1 MSLENFKCFQ
11 DKEIKFDGDTKV
23 SGRNQEGKTTI
34 MDAYFDV
41 LTGKLSDGTMPDG
54 VRRKEDGKEV
64 DKVDVIRQIRVSI
77 NGKEYDLK
85 KITKQKWKRPRGT
98 KEEVFTG
105 NETTYEIDEVPK
117 KKKEFDEFISDN
129 FDPET
134 LLVCSN
140 PTVFLNAL
148 RKNTTNARKIL
159 EKMSGFDLRQ
169 FIEENPQYENVYKM
183 IENHTADEILKKL
196 RKELNMNEKKI
207 DEQNTK
213 ISYER
218 NREVDSGNKTEI
230 EKKLNEARS
239 KLNKVEE
246 QEETLANSFAA
257 YETTSDELTKLKRQ
271 KDEIYNEANKELTEK
286 RFELRFDED
295 KLECNLQ
302 HKRGLLEQDEF
313 KLSNDKKKIKQWEE
327 YLNNAR
333 ENYKK
338 TFKEEYQDNQSSEI
352 EKEVFDDAT
361 VICPTCGQRLPEDKI
376 DQLKAEFEENKK
388 IRLLKE
394 KEKEDLWKSGKAK
407 KLKRI
412 TEDGNMCKQK
422 VDYFKEDKKLIEEE
436 ISKNKQ
442 AICDYEKEI
451 ESINAKLASS
461 FAISEKYFCFS
472 SESCFLFSLPLFSNP
487 ILLSRFSMLFKTLT
501 YSVFEA
507 ELHSLENAKK
517 DKEKRID
524 SLEEDLKAFSQIGA
538 DLERQIDELLEFSLR
553 KNECIAEK
561 INPYFKHLN
570 FQFLD
575 YTIEENPVE
584 TCKIMCH
591 GINYMDGLNH
601 GDKILCEA
609 DMVSGFQKMNDVRL
623 PIFIDDAE
631 SLDSD
636 RIPEFEQQLIL
647 LIRSD
652 NDLEVSKL

>member
-1 MSLENFKCFQ
+1 
-11 DKEIKFDGDTKV
+11 
-23 SGRNQEGKTTI
+23 
-34 MDAYFDV
+34 
-41 LTGKLSDGTMPDG
+41 MPDG

-218 NREVDSGNKTEI
+218 NREVDFGNKTEI

-286 RFELRFDED
+286 RFKLRFDED

-361 VICPTCGQRLPEDKI
+361 VICQRAVSDF
-376 DQLKAEFEENKK
+376 QK
-388 IRLLKE
+388 IRL
-394 KEKEDLWKSGKAK
+394 
-407 KLKRI
+407 
-412 TEDGNMCKQK
+412 
-422 VDYFKEDKKLIEEE
+422 
-436 ISKNKQ
+436 IS
-442 AICDYEKEI
+442 
-451 ESINAKLASS
+451 
-461 FAISEKYFCFS
+461 
-472 SESCFLFSLPLFSNP
+472 
-487 ILLSRFSMLFKTLT
+487 
-501 YSVFEA
+501 
-507 ELHSLENAKK
+507 
-517 DKEKRID
+517 
-524 SLEEDLKAFSQIGA
+524 
-538 DLERQIDELLEFSLR
+538 
-553 KNECIAEK
+553 
-561 INPYFKHLN
+561 
-570 FQFLD
+570 
-575 YTIEENPVE
+575 
-584 TCKIMCH
+584 
-591 GINYMDGLNH
+591 
-601 GDKILCEA
+601 
-609 DMVSGFQKMNDVRL
+609 
-623 PIFIDDAE
+623 
-631 SLDSD
+631 
-636 RIPEFEQQLIL
+636 
-647 LIRSD
+647 
-652 NDLEVSKL
+652 